1 MSRKAAPPKCVSVA
15 GLPGPPLWWDKQMR
29 LVVTLPTR
37 GQHQTSK
44 KCAPS
49 LSNTDMLYFPA
60 AGDTLGRKIALL
72 NLHLPSSPLIS
83 ITVVPCLE
91 IPRLE
96 ILPS

>member
-1 MSRKAAPPKCVSVA
+1 MSRKAVPPKCVSVA

-44 KCAPS
+44 DCASS

-60 AGDTLGRKIALL
+60 AGETLGRKIALL
-72 NLHLPSSPLIS
+72 IPRLPSSPSIS
-83 ITVVPCLE
+83 ITIVPCLE